1 MHGHDLLIDSEPEAN
16 RRCVIGSHRRR
27 RLVLDRF
34 LKNGKIG
41 VPTAKRKTG
50 LADEFFAVGILFAGV
65 FQGSVKDG
73 GVRSILL
80 LFVSKT

>member
-1 MHGHDLLIDSEPEAN
+1 
-16 RRCVIGSHRRR
+16 
-27 RLVLDRF
+27 

-80 LFVSKT
+80 LFVPKT